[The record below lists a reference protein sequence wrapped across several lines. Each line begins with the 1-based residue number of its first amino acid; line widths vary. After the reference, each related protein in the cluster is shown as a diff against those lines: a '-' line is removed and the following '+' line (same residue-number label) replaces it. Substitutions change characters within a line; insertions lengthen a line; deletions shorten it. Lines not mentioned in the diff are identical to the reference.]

1 LVIIRADREL
11 RFRCRNRKEP
21 VPSTYVLVP
30 FRRIREESMARFPDE
45 VLTRTKKG
53 EIEVR
58 SLVDRGRYIRY
69 RYLHPETGEPMEG
82 GKVKL
87 VLQADTG
94 RTEEYFLIPTKSKR
108 DLLIPT
114 TEKGDR
120 KVWDG
125 TRSVDL

>member
-1 LVIIRADREL
+1 MPASE
-11 RFRCRNRKEP
+11 
-21 VPSTYVLVP
+21 
-30 FRRIREESMARFPDE
+30 FPPE

-58 SLVDRGRYIRY
+58 SLIDRGRYARY
-69 RYLHPETGEPMEG
+69 YYLDPETGAPMED

-87 VLQADTG
+87 VLMSDRGA
-94 RTEEYFLIPTKSKR
+94 TEEYFLIPTKSKR

-114 TEKGDR
+114 PEKGAR

-125 TRSVDL
+125 TRAIDL